1 MKNFSLVALGAAA
14 IMTGCVAYPVDTD
27 HDRGDRSASRDNER
41 CCDPATIAARTA

>member
-27 HDRGDRSASRDNER
+27 HDRADRSARRDNDWR
-41 CCDPATIAARTA
+41 CDPATIAARTA